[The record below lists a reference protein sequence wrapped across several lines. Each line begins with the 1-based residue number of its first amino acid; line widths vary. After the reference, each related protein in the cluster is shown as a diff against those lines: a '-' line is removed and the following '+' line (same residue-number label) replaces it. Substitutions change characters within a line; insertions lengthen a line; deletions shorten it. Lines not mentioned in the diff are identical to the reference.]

1 MTTFRDPPTGW
12 YTFGTHAVWD
22 TAPPLEFSDK
32 TGEDGMPLFERPVAS
47 AAITAALR
55 SVIDY
60 CRFSESLAGEG
71 TSPEATGLARAYK
84 DVADRLDE
92 RLAHEPEAD
101 PSDVRLLSRLLF
113 ESRERVEM
121 ARDMIEHRTGSTDD
135 WARRLIGEIDAYRE
149 RRGWSPH
156 GFGGE
161 T

>member
-1 MTTFRDPPTGW
+1 MSAEDSE
-12 YTFGTHAVWD
+12 AV
-22 TAPPLEFSDK
+22 
-32 TGEDGMPLFERPVAS
+32 R
-47 AAITAALR
+47 AALR
-55 SVIDY
+55 PVVEY
-60 CRFSESLAGEG
+60 CRLSESIAGEG
-71 TSPEATGLARAYK
+71 TSPEAAGLARAYK
-84 DVADRLDE
+84 DVADRLDA
-92 RLAHEPEAD
+92 RLASGVDD
-101 PSDVRLLSRLLF
+101 PDAKLLSRLLF